1 MSSKKRLSWELVI
14 FGITFVAAG
23 FFVYLQQKNISI
35 TEVWD
40 MAVTEVWHRTAKQA
54 EQNVIQKMDVIK
66 EKSITEE
73 NYQNFQRNNILDGLL
88 NSDKYKQLQGTE
100 VIINTEEGVG
110 NPEPFNKP
118 KVEIKP

>member
-1 MSSKKRLSWELVI
+1 MNSKKRLSVELVI
-14 FGITFVAAG
+14 FGITFVVAG

-40 MAVTEVWHRTAKQA
+40 
-54 EQNVIQKMDVIK
+54 NVVQQIKPTDTQRSEVIK

-73 NYQNFQRNNILDGLL
+73 NLNNFVRNKSLDNLL
-88 NSDKYKQLQGTE
+88 NSEQYKELQGTSVE
-100 VIINTEEGVG
+100 IDTSEGVG

-118 KVEIKP
+118 KVEVQP